1 MRPCRTSRQ
10 RGVTMLEVLI
20 TIFIVSFGLL
30 GLAGLQARMVVAQV
44 EAYQRAQ
51 GITILKNMV
60 TRLHAAHPTTA
71 ADVASYVTDT
81 PRGTGQDLQDC
92 SVLTGAA
99 LDLCEWNNALLG
111 ATETTAA
118 GNVGAM
124 TGARGCV
131 ESVAV
136 APPPYTFKVSVVWQ
150 GMSDTAAPASTTCG
164 SGSYGDAKKRRA
176 LVATVTIACFN
187 NDPVTGACM

>member
-1 MRPCRTSRQ
+1 MTGHRRSQ

-30 GLAGLQARMVVAQV
+30 GLAGLQARMLVAQV

-51 GITILKNMV
+51 AVTLLKNMV
-60 TRLHAAHPTTA
+60 TRLHAAHPSTA
-71 ADVASYVTDT
+71 AAAATYVTAT
-81 PRGTGQDLQDC
+81 PRGTGQEVQNC
-92 SVLTGAA
+92 TGLLDAA

-111 ATETTAA
+111 ATETSAA
-118 GNVGAM
+118 GNVGGM
-124 TGARGCV
+124 TGARGCI

-136 APPPYTFKVSVVWQ
+136 TPPPYTFKVSVVWQ
-150 GMSDTAAPASTTCG
+150 GMSDTVDPASTTCG

-187 NDPVTGACM
+187 NDPVTKACM